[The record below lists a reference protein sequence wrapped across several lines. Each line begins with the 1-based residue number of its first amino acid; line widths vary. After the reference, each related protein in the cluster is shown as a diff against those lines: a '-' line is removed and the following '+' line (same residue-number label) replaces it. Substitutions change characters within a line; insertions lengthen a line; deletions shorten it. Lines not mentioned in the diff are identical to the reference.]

1 MDELLNNLEQLTNL
15 MISDLDNAPYESL
28 ENFVEERQKLV
39 DAIGLEVEKCALTSA
54 QKEKLSRIMEHD
66 SAIIARMN
74 AHRLEALDGLQRRN
88 QAKMQRSAYESAYT
102 PDSILMDRKK

>member
-1 MDELLNNLEQLTNL
+1 MDKLLAELELLTKQLL
-15 MISDLDNAPYESL
+15 PVLFNAPYESL

-39 DAIGLEVEKCALTSA
+39 DAIGLEVERCGLTSA
-54 QKEKLSRIMEHD
+54 QKERLSRIMEHD

-88 QAKMQRSAYESAYT
+88 QAKMQRSAYEQHYT